1 MSDIERFRLLK
12 VIVDKSKI
20 KVVCPK
26 CLYPFPD
33 TEPLYQHFQSEEG
46 DVHQGLA
53 QRRADFLTFRLSYE
67 DAVGHEMDP
76 ELLRPHQP
84 IFEVFN
90 VIEQKITKIGNEA
103 YKERY
108 DLLLEVVRLSKVQ
121 VVCPQCLCPYPRP
134 DVLKKEHF
142 SQMDDDV
149 HNGLA
154 LRKYDAVAFRASY
167 QIAVGKPIPRDL
179 LSWNQPVFSVEF
191 VIDRMVSK
199 HVAEANT
206 IMIASGLSTT
216 SCLNFLDLFED
227 FVLEA
232 LGLSPQRLQNFRQQ
246 YESLSNLLYSELL
259 RKSGATE
266 QVKQLI
272 VDLQNSESD
281 PFVCLAVESALKSY
295 RDERCSIL
303 QLDFKFIIE
312 PLRQVLFGAEP
323 VTYILLQ
330 LQVLAIRFKKYY
342 RGAHVNWSSHFDV
355 QTEFLQEVCRKEP
368 SHIAMS
374 LSQDNQNLFGQLTD
388 QALKDSD
395 NDVVRNLFE
404 GWDYLTSSVEEC
416 MATTAGVRNRIRQI
430 AKSLHSSKNYHSLA
444 AVVRGIE
451 SSGHAVDKRYRFI
464 ANQDGNYEVYR
475 RMVKTQRHQVAIH
488 YLFPIMREIQSRE
501 NRKQRTWKKLQEAG
515 DPERQWKLRMEL
527 VNLEED
533 DIAGSVVLASKSSER
548 L

>member
-1 MSDIERFRLLK
+1 
-12 VIVDKSKI
+12 
-20 KVVCPK
+20 
-26 CLYPFPD
+26 
-33 TEPLYQHFQSEEG
+33 
-46 DVHQGLA
+46 
-53 QRRADFLTFRLSYE
+53 
-67 DAVGHEMDP
+67 
-76 ELLRPHQP
+76 
-84 IFEVFN
+84 
-90 VIEQKITKIGNEA
+90 
-103 YKERY
+103 
-108 DLLLEVVRLSKVQ
+108 
-121 VVCPQCLCPYPRP
+121 
-134 DVLKKEHF
+134 
-142 SQMDDDV
+142 MDDDV
-149 HNGLA
+149 HKGLA

-216 SCLNFLDLFED
+216 SRLNFLDLFED

-281 PFVCLAVESALKSY
+281 PF
-295 RDERCSIL
+295 
-303 QLDFKFIIE
+303 LDFKFIIE

-404 GWDYLTSSVEEC
+404 RWDYLTSSVEEC
-416 MATTAGVRNRIRQI
+416 MATTAGMRNRIRQI

-488 YLFPIMREIQSRE
+488 YLFPIMREIQSKE
-501 NRKQRTWKKLQEAG
+501 DRKQRTWKKLQEAG

-533 DIAGSVVLASKSSER
+533 DIAGSVVLASKSPPFLMPEWIT
-548 L
+548 

>member
-1 MSDIERFRLLK
+1 MMSAISSTEPRENELPNCASSTPGCWRTRDVQEILEGDDKVTKLQLLRFRPFN
-12 VIVDKSKI
+12 DRFASFMKI
-20 KVVCPK
+20 
-26 CLYPFPD
+26 D
-33 TEPLYQHFQSEEG
+33 
-46 DVHQGLA
+46 
-53 QRRADFLTFRLSYE
+53 LSPPSNTRHSLGILE
-67 DAVGHEMDP
+67 P
-76 ELLRPHQP
+76 ELINVLR
-84 IFEVFN
+84 
-90 VIEQKITKIGNEA
+90 
-103 YKERY
+103 
-108 DLLLEVVRLSKVQ
+108 
-121 VVCPQCLCPYPRP
+121 
-134 DVLKKEHF
+134 
-142 SQMDDDV
+142 SQ
-149 HNGLA
+149 
-154 LRKYDAVAFRASY
+154 
-167 QIAVGKPIPRDL
+167 
-179 LSWNQPVFSVEF
+179 
-191 VIDRMVSK
+191 
-199 HVAEANT
+199 ANT

-216 SCLNFLDLFED
+216 SRLNFLDLFED

-266 QVKQLI
+266 HVKQLI

-404 GWDYLTSSVEEC
+404 RWDYLTSSVEEC
-416 MATTAGVRNRIRQI
+416 MATTAGMRNKIRQI

-501 NRKQRTWKKLQEAG
+501 DRKQRTWKKLQEAG
-515 DPERQWKLRMEL
+515 DPERQWKLRMKL

-533 DIAGSVVLASKSSER
+533 DIAGSVVLASKSYVAEYQSSW
-548 L
+548 LPSFASFIPACMGY